1 MGLLTWS
8 NESSVGIQTIDNE
21 HRELMDAINELCD
34 AVSHGHEREH
44 TGRLLHRLI
53 ECARDHFTS
62 EEAMLSATHYPELA
76 EHSRQHQSLL
86 EEVEELAGRFVQDG
100 LVLSGHSLTFL
111 HYWFKDHLVNDDRLY
126 SAWLKKHGLS

>member
-86 EEVEELAGRFVQDG
+86 EEVEELAGRFFHDD
-100 LVLSGHSLTFL
+100 LILSGHSLTFL

>member
-44 TGRLLHRLI
+44 TGLLLHRLI

-62 EEAMLSATHYPELA
+62 EEAMLSATNYPELA

-86 EEVEELAGRFVQDG
+86 KEVEELAGRFVQDG
-100 LVLSGHSLTFL
+100 LVFSERSLTFL
-111 HYWFKDHLVNDDRLY
+111 YYWFNDHLVNDDRLY
-126 SAWLKKHGLS
+126 TAWLKKHGVR